1 MKLGDMAI
9 TRTQWVGVLL
19 GAVIVVLVLL
29 GVTGRNHAPEVQ
41 LARVVHQNLDASITS
56 NGKVEPIQPYV
67 VRAQFPT
74 FVASISAVEGQSV
87 HRGQRILTLDAQDAR
102 AQLAQARENLIAAQE
117 DLRAAR
123 AGGPAVQMAELEG
136 NLKKA
141 QADVASLQSKQEALK
156 KLVARKA
163 ATQDELDQNQLS
175 LARAQAELQTL
186 QQKKQDMS
194 RMASVDAQRAALRAQ
209 QASESIKAL
218 EAKVASA
225 TVASP
230 VDGTLYSLPVHVG
243 DYVKVGDELA
253 DMADLRRVR
262 VRAYVDEPDLGSLAT
277 GQPVEI
283 TWDAM
288 PAKLWAGVT
297 EQVPKQVVPH
307 GTRSVGEVLCSVDN
321 NKLELIPNINV
332 NVRIRVR
339 SQANALVVPRS
350 TVRSEGM
357 RHFVYVLGGDRLH
370 QREITVG
377 IASATMYEVTS
388 GLKEGDRLALPG
400 DVELKDDLEVHGI
413 DVP

>member
-1 MKLGDMAI
+1 MAI
-9 TRTQWVGVLL
+9 TRTQWVGSLL
-19 GAVIVVLVLL
+19 GAIVVVLVLL

-41 LARVVHQNLDASITS
+41 LAKVVRENLDASITS
-56 NGKVEPIQPYV
+56 NGKVEPIQPYI

-74 FVASISAVEGQSV
+74 FVASVSAVEGQSV
-87 HRGQRILTLDAQDAR
+87 HLGQPILMLDAQDAR
-102 AQLAQARENLIAAQE
+102 AQLAQARESLIAAQE

-123 AGGPAVQMAELEG
+123 AGGPAAPMAELEG

-141 QADVASLQSKQEALK
+141 QADVVSLQNTQEALK
-156 KLVARKA
+156 KLVAQKA

-194 RMASVDAQRAALRAQ
+194 RSASVDVQRATLRAQ
-209 QASESIKAL
+209 QANELIKAL
-218 EAKVASA
+218 EIKVASA
-225 TVASP
+225 SVKSS
-230 VDGTLYSLPVHVG
+230 VNGTLYSLPVHAG

-262 VRAYVDEPDLGSLAT
+262 VRAYVDEPDLGALAA

-283 TWDAM
+283 TWDAL
-288 PAKLWAGVT
+288 PAKLWPGVT

-321 NKLELIPNINV
+321 SKLELIPNINV

-350 TVRSEGM
+350 TVRSEGT

-370 QREITVG
+370 LREITVG

-400 DVELKDDLEVHGI
+400 DVDLKDDLEVRGI

>member
-1 MKLGDMAI
+1 MAI

-41 LARVVHQNLDASITS
+41 LAKVVRQNLDASITS

-74 FVASISAVEGQSV
+74 FVARISAVEGQSIR
-87 HRGQRILTLDAQDAR
+87 RGQPILTLDAQDAR
-102 AQLAQARENLIAAQE
+102 VQLAQARENLIAAQE

-141 QADVASLQSKQEALK
+141 QADVASLQSTQEALK
-156 KLVARKA
+156 KLVAQKA
-163 ATQDELDQNQLS
+163 ATQDELNQNQLS

-194 RMASVDAQRAALRAQ
+194 RTASVDVQRATLRAQ
-209 QASESIKAL
+209 QASELIKAL

-225 TVASP
+225 TVKSP

-262 VRAYVDEPDLGSLAT
+262 VRAYVDEPDLGSLAA
-277 GQPVEI
+277 GQAVEI

-321 NKLELIPNINV
+321 SKLELLPNINM

-350 TVRSEGM
+350 TVRSEGT
-357 RHFVYVLGGDRLH
+357 RHFVYVLDGDHLR

-400 DVELKDDLEVHGI
+400 EVELKDGMEVRGI